1 MVEIQFQ
8 QKVRELIDGLKAI
21 CASKGLGNDGNEFK
35 IITQVFLYKFLNDK
49 FAYEA
54 KKIDPTLEQSDKWED
69 KLSKMSDDDLEMLV
83 IQMPPNTAVLKP
95 QHLISYLFSQQNEPN
110 FATLFDDTLRDISV
124 QNNEIFA
131 VQTDGGTKIKLFDE
145 LSQFISDPSQR
156 DDFCKAI
163 INRLVEF
170 SFERIFDQKF
180 DFYASIFEYL
190 IKDYNS
196 NSGGKYAEYYTPHAV
211 ARIMAEILVPKDQQG
226 NVRNVDCYDP
236 AAGSG
241 TLLMNVAHVIGAM
254 RCDIYT
260 QDISQKSS
268 NLLRLNLILNN
279 LVHSIPNVVQG
290 NTMLHPYHKDGN
302 ELKKFDYIVSNPPF
316 KLDFSDFRDDLE
328 NNNAN
333 KERFF
338 AGIPKIK
345 AKDKD
350 KMEIYQLFLQH
361 IIYSLKENGKAAIVV
376 PTGFITAQSGID
388 KKIRQYLVD
397 NKMLAGVVSM
407 PSNIFA
413 TTGTNVSILFIDA
426 NNKDKVVLV
435 DASNLGE
442 KIKDGKNQKT
452 ILTPN
457 EEEKII
463 NIFNNKIN
471 EDDLSVVID
480 YEDIKNKNYS
490 LNAGQYFDIKI
501 EYVEISPEDFER
513 KLKESLDKLNNLFSQ
528 SSLLELEIQE
538 KLKGLKNEKIN

>member
-1 MVEIQFQ
+1 MVEVQFQ

-21 CASKGLGNDGNEFK
+21 CASNGLGNDGNEFK

-54 KKIDPTLEQSDKWED
+54 KKVEPSLAQAEKWED
-69 KLSKMSDDDLEMLV
+69 VLSKMSDDKLEMLAL
-83 IQMPPNTAVLKP
+83 QMPADTAILKP
-95 QHLISYLFSQQNEPN
+95 QHFISYLFSQQNEPD
-110 FATLFDDTLRDISV
+110 FSKLFDDTLRDISI

-131 VQTDGGTKIKLFDE
+131 VQTDGGAKIKLFDE
-145 LSQFISDPSQR
+145 LSQFISDPSKR
-156 DDFCKAI
+156 DEFCKAI
-163 INRLVEF
+163 INELVEF

-190 IKDYNS
+190 VKDYNS

-226 NVRNVDCYDP
+226 KIKNVTCYDP

-241 TLLMNVAHVIGAM
+241 TLLMNVAHVIGET
-254 RCDIYT
+254 RCAIYT

-316 KLDFSDFRDDLE
+316 KLDFSDFRDDLDTKS
-328 NNNAN
+328 N
-333 KERFF
+333 KDRFF

-345 AKDKD
+345 AKEKD

-361 IIYSLKENGKAAIVV
+361 IIHSLRENGKAAVVV

-388 KKIRQYLVD
+388 RGIREYLVKH
-397 NKMLAGVVSM
+397 KMLAGVVSM

-413 TTGTNVSILFIDA
+413 TTGTNVSILFID
-426 NNKDKVVLV
+426 NGNSDKVILI

-452 ILTPN
+452 VLAPS
-457 EEEKII
+457 EEERII
-463 NIFNNKIN
+463 NIFNTKEVQQNFSIAVTYD
-471 EDDLSVVID
+471 EIAA
-480 YEDIKNKNYS
+480 KNYS
-490 LNAGQYFDIKI
+490 LSAGQYFEVNIEHIDITPEQFAEKMKGFTTNLEELFSHSHNLETDIK
-501 EYVEISPEDFER
+501 
-513 KLKESLDKLNNLFSQ
+513 KQLKWVKYE
-528 SSLLELEIQE
+528 
-538 KLKGLKNEKIN
+538 